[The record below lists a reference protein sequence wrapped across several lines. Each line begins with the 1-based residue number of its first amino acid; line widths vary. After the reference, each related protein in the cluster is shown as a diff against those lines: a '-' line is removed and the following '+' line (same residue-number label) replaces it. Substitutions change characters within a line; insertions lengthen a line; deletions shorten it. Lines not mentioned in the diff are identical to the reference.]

1 MLPRKDM
8 IKRCLI
14 SFIEDYRKPQKHPP
28 FPAHTKTQRNTVCVN
43 TDGYSAGGSSHDYE
57 YEPL

>member
-1 MLPRKDM
+1 MLPR
-8 IKRCLI
+8 KRCLI